1 MITSSIAH
9 LTLLTKYSVLFIY
22 FYLAGRSAIILIS
35 NFILKEK
42 RYPEKILFIKS
53 QILFPI
59 IGIAFV
65 GNVLIALNYF
75 LPLKSNYALVFI
87 LLLLI
92 PNFLS
97 INFDF
102 LSNLKFYNVILYIV
116 IPAVLITSS
125 YDTSWHYDAGYYHLN
140 HQNWLRESNMIFGT
154 VNIFWAFGMSS
165 VYEYISAI
173 LWIDKSFILI
183 HFLTLI
189 FIQTLY
195 IFLIDNFRSS
205 TYKDLKYVSFFL
217 LIYSLIDN
225 FGVNGGRNGFIYIQ
239 GVTKQ
244 DMPVGILIFI
254 IVLSCLLIIKYK
266 DINNADIFTLSLI
279 SLFVVQIKLSS
290 VIIIYPLIIA
300 LVSIY
305 KPKIKKN
312 YKLLI
317 SALPSV
323 FFGIVWLIKGY
334 FTTGCFLFPLASTCI
349 NNFDWYVKNSTA
361 SFESV
366 TTTAS
371 YSLIDYLYSS
381 KSISEWWNYFYSF
394 KINRTV
400 ILNFF
405 ISFLILYLVKKV
417 FFSPE
422 KQNKVLNF
430 TLYSF
435 ILLNITYLMLYGPT
449 PRYAI
454 GICLLSVGV
463 LGISVSKP
471 KFEIN
476 YNLFTV
482 MAIFSVLLLVRVSS
496 YQTFLSDPSIAIFNP
511 VGLAK
516 YEYRYDDWVL
526 PDEGDQCWINLK
538 CTMEKEEIL
547 FNKTG
552 IFKVAYKPSLSQ

>member
-1 MITSSIAH
+1 MNSLIIHSQ
-9 LTLLTKYSVLFIY
+9 LLIKYVLLFGY
-22 FYLAGRSAIILIS
+22 FYLIGRSCLVLLS
-35 NFILKEK
+35 KYYLKKDELPK
-42 RYPEKILFIKS
+42 SILFIRAE
-53 QILFPI
+53 IFYPI
-59 IGIAFV
+59 IGISLI
-65 GNVLIALNYF
+65 GNILIILNLF
-75 LPLKSNYALVFI
+75 LPIKSSINLIF
-87 LLLLI
+87 LLLLLL
-92 PNFLS
+92 PNLL
-97 INFDF
+97 ITNFN
-102 LSNLKFYNVILYIV
+102 LIEVSNFYRLFYYLI
-116 IPAVLITSS
+116 IPAILIISS

-140 HQNWLRESNMIFGT
+140 HQNWLRESNMILGT

-189 FIQTLY
+189 FIQTIY

-405 ISFLILYLVKKV
+405 ISFLILYLVKKI
-417 FFSPE
+417 FFSSE

-435 ILLNITYLMLYGPT
+435 ILLNITYLILYGPT

-476 YNLFTV
+476 YNLFSV